1 MQFDVTNGIRRR
13 LFAGFFGVLITLAGG
28 SLGYYLIG
36 QGRWRFD
43 DCLYMTAISL
53 TTVGYGEII
62 DVGAVPGAR
71 LYTMLLI
78 LLGMGV
84 IVYFASTV
92 VAFIVEGEIKQYF
105 GRKKMDK
112 EIGKLRNHVIIC
124 GGGTT
129 GACTLKEMQTTKTP
143 FVVIEECQ
151 ENINKM
157 MISEE
162 TGPFPYIIG
171 DASADHILMQAGIEH
186 ARGLVAALPEDKDN
200 LFVVISARQLN
211 PKLRIVSRGIEPN
224 IADKLRRVGAD
235 AVVSPNRIGGMRMAS
250 EVIRPLTVEFLD
262 LMLHETAVTRRV
274 EEVQL
279 GQGAHLAGKTF
290 GQADIRSHADV
301 LVMAAKTP
309 SGEYVHNPRPE
320 FPLEPGTVLI
330 VIGLEHEV
338 DKLRKICH
346 SAG

>member
-1 MQFDVTNGIRRR
+1 MHFDDTNGIRRR
-13 LFAGFFGVLITLAGG
+13 LLAGLLGVVVTLAGG

-36 QGRWRFD
+36 QGRWQFD

-71 LYTMLLI
+71 LYTILLI
-78 LLGMGV
+78 LLGMGI

-92 VAFIVEGEIKQYF
+92 VSFIVEEREYF

-129 GACTLKEMQTTKTP
+129 GACTLKEMQATRTP
-143 FVVIEECQ
+143 AVVIDESE
-151 ENINKM
+151 ENIKKM
-157 MISEE
+157 MGSEE

-171 DASADHILMQAGIEH
+171 DASADHVLVQAGIEH
-186 ARGLVAALPEDKDN
+186 ARGLVAALPEDRDN
-200 LFVVISARQLN
+200 LFLVISAHQLN

-224 IADKLRRVGAD
+224 IAEKLRRAGAD

-250 EVIRPLTVEFLD
+250 EIIRPHSVEFLD
-262 LMLHETAVTRRV
+262 LMLRDTAESRRV
-274 EEVQL
+274 DEVRL
-279 GQGAHLAGKTF
+279 GQGSHLAGKTF
-290 GQADIRSHADV
+290 AQADLRSHADV

-309 SGEYVHNPRPE
+309 SGQYVHNPRPE
-320 FPLEPGTVLI
+320 FPLDQGTVLI
-330 VIGLEHEV
+330 VIGTV
-338 DKLRKICH
+338 DEMHKLRKVCH
-346 SAG
+346 APG